1 MARGEIRGSMLV
13 THPRNAVSHPGYS
26 TRRSNTST
34 AEATPIPDPG
44 GYSSVTTVAPT
55 CATSRGHPRR
65 ANKYA
70 RSSSHA
76 VQLHANHGVLCNT
89 IRIRPRCVQRG
100 VRVHGL
106 RYTTHRGFK
115 VAFTRRTRP
124 VEPSTQCSRPKFNGR
139 SQRWN
144 EKARQRQD
152 EFMGSRHT
160 NSLLLS
166 APVDVVIDLISA
178 VVS

>member
-1 MARGEIRGSMLV
+1 VIHEKRSGRRLLAWQLAGGERGRTPSAQTKIELRILVLHKIRGSMLV

-89 IRIRPRCVQRG
+89 IRIRPRCVASAFS
-100 VRVHGL
+100 L
-106 RYTTHRGFK
+106 RYTTHR
-115 VAFTRRTRP
+115 RL
-124 VEPSTQCSRPKFNGR
+124 QSRVHASNTTG
-139 SQRWN
+139 
-144 EKARQRQD
+144 
-152 EFMGSRHT
+152 
-160 NSLLLS
+160 
-166 APVDVVIDLISA
+166 
-178 VVS
+178 